1 MEKLHQQYNNFFIL
15 QIYQLSRFCH
25 ILANLLLVF
34 VITIIGIII
43 IARQRISF
51 RFVYTQ
57 MLWNISPKNKEI
69 RSLNQRT
76 IFKIRQLNMNIKLLS
91 NMIHIQIH
99 QLSFVAVMSFIA
111 VCFLIQDLHPGSL
124 TQFLSLLLSLS
135 TLTFLRVQVSCFVD
149 CPSVFGLSDCFLM
162 TSFRLCVFG
171 RNYT

>member
-34 VITIIGIII
+34 ITIIGIIF

-51 RFVYTQ
+51 IFIYTQ
-57 MLWNISPKNKEI
+57 MLWNSSPKNKEI
-69 RSLNQRT
+69 LSLNQRT
-76 IFKIRQLNMNIKLLS
+76 IFKIRQFNMNIKLLS
-91 NMIHIQIH
+91 TMTHIQIH
-99 QLSFVAVMSFIA
+99 QLSLVTVMSFMV

-124 TQFLSLLLSLS
+124 SQFLSLLLSLS

-149 CPSVFGLSDCFLM
+149 CPSF
-162 TSFRLCVFG
+162 
-171 RNYT
+171 